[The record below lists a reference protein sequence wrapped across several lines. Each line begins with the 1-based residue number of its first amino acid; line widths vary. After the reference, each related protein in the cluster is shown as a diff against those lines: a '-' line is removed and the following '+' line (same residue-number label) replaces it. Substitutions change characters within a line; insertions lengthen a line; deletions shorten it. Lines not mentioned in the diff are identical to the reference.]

1 MDIKLQFL
9 GGAENVTGSS
19 HLVDINGAKVLI
31 DCGFFQE
38 RQLQGRNWEPFAF
51 DPASLDAVALTHGHL
66 DHCGLLPRLVREG
79 FKGTIYATSA
89 TADIAEIVMR
99 DAAHIQAEDAAF
111 KKRRHQKE
119 GKVSKYGYDPLFT
132 AQDVDRVIPLIE
144 KVEFRSRCKISQG
157 VNLEF
162 SKAGHILGAASV
174 RITAE
179 RHGKERSVVFS
190 GDIGRP
196 NTPILQDPEPFE
208 SGEIVCMESTYGN
221 RFHKKA
227 ESITETLVRVIHAA
241 EKAGGNIVIP
251 SFAIERTQELL
262 YRLGNLL
269 REGRIPEIPVFVDSP
284 MAVKVTDVFREHPE
298 LFDAETQA
306 LIQSGN
312 HPCQFDGLHLART
325 VEESK
330 ALNTRKGTSIIIA
343 GSGMCTGGRIKHHL
357 RNNLERPESTIL
369 FVGYQAKGTLG
380 RQILEGAAQVRLFG
394 QTTSVLARITKVNG
408 MSAHAD
414 QRELLTWLKGQKEP
428 PSSVFMIHGEGDAAQ
443 ALADVVKRDLNI
455 PARVAKRGEEVSL

>member
-1 MDIKLQFL
+1 VDIKLQFL

-330 ALNTRKGTSIIIA
+330 ALNTRKGTSI
-343 GSGMCTGGRIKHHL
+343 
-357 RNNLERPESTIL
+357 L

-380 RQILEGAAQVRLFG
+380 RQILEGAVQVRLFG

-414 QRELLTWLKGQKEP
+414 QRELLAWLKGQKEP
-428 PSSVFMIHGEGDAAQ
+428 PSSVFMIHGEVDAAQ
-443 ALADVVKRDLNI
+443 ALADVVTRDLNI
-455 PARVAKRGEEVSL
+455 PARVAKRGEEVTL